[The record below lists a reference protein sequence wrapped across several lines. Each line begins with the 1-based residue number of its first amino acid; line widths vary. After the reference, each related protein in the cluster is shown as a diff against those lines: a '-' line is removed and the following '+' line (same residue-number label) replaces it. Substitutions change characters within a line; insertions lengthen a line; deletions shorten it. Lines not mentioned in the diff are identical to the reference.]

1 MTAHGATAA
10 LRISGTGTGYVGDM
24 RLTHLGHACLLVE
37 AADRRIL
44 IDPGSFSAGF
54 EDLDDL
60 DAILVT
66 HNHADHFDQE
76 RAPALIRANPRAAVH
91 VDVLTA
97 EKLTGEGLSVTPTR
111 QGEEFRLGDLLIS
124 PVGEQHAFNHD
135 RMPQIPNIGYVV
147 RAEGEPTLFHPGD
160 AYDAQPGPVDILAH
174 PLNAPW
180 CASRDSIAFVS
191 RVAPKAFVPIHD
203 ALLSERGKRMYAGH
217 IENFADVEG
226 LTLRYLGDG
235 ESGTF

>member
-1 MTAHGATAA
+1 
-10 LRISGTGTGYVGDM
+10 M
-24 RLTHLGHACLLVE
+24 RLTHLGHACLLLE

-44 IDPGSFSAGF
+44 IDPGSFSVGF
-54 EDLDDL
+54 EELRDL

-66 HNHADHFDQE
+66 HNHADHFDPE
-76 RAPALIRANPRAAVH
+76 RTPALIRANPQASVH
-91 VDVLTA
+91 VDRLTA
-97 EKLTGEGLSVTPTR
+97 EKAAGEGLRVIPTG
-111 QGEEFRLGDLLIS
+111 QGEDFEVGDLTVS

-135 RMPQIPNIGYVV
+135 RMPQIPNIGYVL
-147 RAEGEPTLFHPGD
+147 RATGEPTLFHPGD
-160 AYDAQPGPVDILAH
+160 AYDAQPGPVDVRAH

-191 RVAPKAFVPIHD
+191 RIAPKAFVPIHD
-203 ALLSERGKRMYAGH
+203 ALLSEQGKRMYAAH
-217 IENFADVEG
+217 IENFAEVDG